1 MPIWSF
7 RFSGCS
13 SSPMAIMQSTATRI
27 QGARLRKDNFSPARR
42 GRGASCHR
50 GVSGVIRCVFS
61 SSLWSSLPG
70 CGMTRAL
77 AALAGGDP
85 ASAIAFH
92 PLVPV
97 VPFLAIASFSEGRTF
112 PCAVSERRIL
122 SACAACF
129 VAVWMVRMF
138 ALFPR
143 HAAYGLFTLVA
154 RVEGL

>member
-1 MPIWSF
+1 LRSDTFLPLAAF
-7 RFSGCS
+7 AAFLVV
-13 SSPMAIMQSTATRI
+13 
-27 QGARLRKDNFSPARR
+27 GAFGGDSLCFFKLVY
-42 GRGASCHR
+42 
-50 GVSGVIRCVFS
+50 GVPC
-61 SSLWSSLPG
+61 PG

-97 VPFLAIASFSEGRTF
+97 VPFLAIVVVFRKAGPFRALYQSGAFW
-112 PCAVSERRIL
+112 

-138 ALFPR
+138 ALFPGTPPMDYSR
-143 HAAYGLFTLVA
+143 SSLAWRAFELLFN
-154 RVEGL
+154 